1 MRSGFAVLRWSG
13 HHFNLHHIPE
23 DTRMSGL
30 NMQMVA
36 ENLHVVVRPEVN
48 RIQVLQV
55 NINDRDDKTPGG
67 RGITR
72 HSPRVTLANK
82 IEFMR

>member
-1 MRSGFAVLRWSG
+1 MGSLFFDGQVTISNF
-13 HHFNLHHIPE
+13 HHIPA
-23 DTRMSGL
+23 DTCLSEL
-30 NMQMVA
+30 NMPMVA

-55 NINDRDDKTPGG
+55 NINDRDDETPGG
-67 RGITR
+67 RSITR

-82 IEFMR
+82 IKFMH

>member
-1 MRSGFAVLRWSG
+1 MSALFLSGQVAIS
-13 HHFNLHHIPE
+13 NLHHIPE

-30 NMQMVA
+30 NMPMVA

-55 NINDRDDKTPGG
+55 NINDRDDETPGG

-82 IEFMR
+82 NKIEFMR